1 MTEQKK
7 SDFIIITVFLCNLRL
22 LYGMAPTQLGEIISG
37 KVFSTFSQYFDEIY
51 ILKKLRK
58 LIFREDYLRVPNT
71 TGVPN
76 KSASRNFS
84 EI

>member
-1 MTEQKK
+1 
-7 SDFIIITVFLCNLRL
+7 
-22 LYGMAPTQLGEIISG
+22 MAPTQLGEIISG
-37 KVFSTFSQYFDEIY
+37 KVFSTFSQYFDKIY
-51 ILKKLRK
+51 ILKKIVK
-58 LIFREDYLRVPNT
+58 INEIFREDYLRVQNT